1 MPYTA
6 KKRRYS
12 STAVGFP
19 IRIDQ
24 KPHSERVSRGFPSW
38 ERARCAP
45 IYVCGRE
52 KVEYLPY
59 VEPPQTK
66 PTTCVEA
73 ANDPQTPN
81 ERPKKSSHRPHLAHT
96 KPVKTPHKALTKPV
110 KTPHLD
116 LIEPVSCPRSLVE
129 DGLKMDCGS
138 LGNHLKPL
146 DTHSTLVNYSIRTQ
160 STLVNSSLVHRVE
173 PNKNQSRKHY
183 EPSITNKG

>member
-1 MPYTA
+1 MPYTD

-38 ERARCAP
+38 ERARRAP

-52 KVEYLPY
+52 KVEYLTFDAPT
-59 VEPPQTK
+59 QTA
-66 PTTCVEA
+66 TTPCELS

-81 ERPKKSSHRPHLAHT
+81 ERPKKSSHRPHLALT
-96 KPVKTPHKALTKPV
+96 EPVKTPHLALTKPI

-129 DGLKMDCGS
+129 DELRMD
-138 LGNHLKPL
+138 
-146 DTHSTLVNYSIRTQ
+146 
-160 STLVNSSLVHRVE
+160 
-173 PNKNQSRKHY
+173 
-183 EPSITNKG
+183 

>member
-24 KPHSERVSRGFPSW
+24 KPHSERVSHGFPSW
-38 ERARCAP
+38 ERARRAP

-59 VEPPQTK
+59 VAPTQTV
-66 PTTCVEA
+66 PTPCELS

-81 ERPKKSSHRPHLAHT
+81 ERPKKSSLRPHLALT
-96 KPVKTPHKALTKPV
+96 KPIKTPHKALTKPIEI
-110 KTPHLD
+110 PHLD
-116 LIEPVSCPRSLVE
+116 LTEPVSCPRSLVE
-129 DGLKMDCGS
+129 DGLKMD
-138 LGNHLKPL
+138 
-146 DTHSTLVNYSIRTQ
+146 
-160 STLVNSSLVHRVE
+160 
-173 PNKNQSRKHY
+173 
-183 EPSITNKG
+183 